1 MKPDFHIIWTADGE
15 KDTSLTKYSPLFKEG
30 WTAKQDGVFNIKK
43 HYMNNYI
50 FNLINHQKNKNQDDE
65 KDR

>member
-1 MKPDFHIIWTADGE
+1 M
-15 KDTSLTKYSPLFKEG
+15 DTTYHKLFPTLSKAKEG